1 MAPETSGITSI
12 ELLLDDDAEA
22 RIRAEW
28 EALAAAGM
36 SSMAGHEAAS
46 NRPHVTLLARSLPV
60 PHPLRVGGVSLPLPI
75 VLGAPLLFGEGDRRV
90 LARSVVPSSGLL
102 GLQRAVLTAAG
113 NGDGSGGPDDGPGLA
128 RGDWS
133 AHEHGLGHGHASG
146 NGNDGQFF
154 APGRWT
160 PHVTLARRIR
170 LVDLPA
176 ALRLLG
182 PEIEAHGVA
191 LRRWDA
197 ASATV
202 SSVDIR

>member
-1 MAPETSGITSI
+1 MEPAASGITSI
-12 ELLLDDDAEA
+12 ELLLDEAAEA

-46 NRPHVTLLARSLPV
+46 NRPHVTLLARRTPV
-60 PHPLRVGGVSLPLPI
+60 PRRLRLSAMSLPLPLQ
-75 VLGAPLLFGEGDRRV
+75 LGPPLLFGDGDRRV
-90 LARSVVPSSGLL
+90 LARSIVPTAGLL
-102 GLQRAVLTAAG
+102 ALQHAVLVAVGGGGDDERAGEDAA
-113 NGDGSGGPDDGPGLA
+113 
-128 RGDWS
+128 R
-133 AHEHGLGHGHASG
+133 HEHAPRDDAEH
-146 NGNDGQFF
+146 F

-170 LVDLPA
+170 LVDLPG

-182 PEIEAHGVA
+182 PPIDAQGVT

-197 ASATV
+197 ATATV
-202 SSVDIR
+202 SRIDLG